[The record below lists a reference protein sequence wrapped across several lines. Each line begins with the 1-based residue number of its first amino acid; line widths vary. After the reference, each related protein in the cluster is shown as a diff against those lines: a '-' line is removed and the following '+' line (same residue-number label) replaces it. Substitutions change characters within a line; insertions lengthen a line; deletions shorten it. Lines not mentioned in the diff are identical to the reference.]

1 MMHLTSVSY
10 IITRTVL
17 VRRPR
22 VIRTRGYAAL
32 VSTRAVHSR
41 AHLAAPSRTI
51 TLGLR
56 KNHQSRA
63 R

>member
-1 MMHLTSVSY
+1 
-10 IITRTVL
+10 
-17 VRRPR
+17 
-22 VIRTRGYAAL
+22 
-32 VSTRAVHSR
+32 VHCSRSGSATQSHELEQCTR

-56 KNHQSRA
+56 KNHQSWA